1 MSAAESIS
9 VLLIEDNDGDAKLV
23 DTYLKR
29 SRSARFSLDRADRLA
44 AGLEQAKK
52 GEYDVVLL
60 DLTLPDSR
68 GQETFETALGE
79 IHGVPIIVMTGIDDT
94 KLAVEAVRDGAQD
107 YLVKRQVDTQ
117 LLVRSIRYA
126 IERKRSE
133 ERVRESEERY
143 ALAVDGA
150 NDGVWDWDL
159 SNDTVY
165 YSERWKS
172 MLGYSD
178 DEIGDRPSDWF
189 DRVHP
194 DDLEHLRKD
203 IQTHLEG
210 RSAHLENEHR
220 IRHSDGGYRWVLSRG
235 IAVPPEN
242 GSPRRIAGS
251 LTDIQIRKI
260 TEQQLLHDAMHDALT
275 GLPNWALFMDRL
287 GISIAQS
294 RRQESPMFAVLFLDL
309 DRFKNVNDSLGHTMG
324 DKLLV
329 AIAKRLRTLLR
340 PGDTVARLG
349 GDEFA
354 VLISTID
361 APSDATRIA
370 ERIHEEVGRPFELD
384 GHEVFTTASIGIAL
398 GTDGYDRPEDVLRD
412 ADTAMYR
419 AKSLGKARHAIFDQQ
434 MHERAVELLR
444 LETDLRRAVER
455 EEFVVH
461 YQPIISLGQGGIDG
475 FEALVRW
482 QHPTRGLLAPSEFLE
497 VAEETGLIVPIGWW
511 VLESA
516 CAQLS
521 SWHDQFDLIR
531 PLSVNVNLSSRQFLQ
546 ADLIERIREILRHT
560 RLDPSSLR
568 IEITEGMI
576 MDDANAGV
584 LRLQQLRELGVEL
597 HLDDFGT
604 GYSSLSQL
612 HRLPTNTIKIDRSF
626 VSKISESLGHTEI
639 VATIVAL
646 ARSLGMNAAAEGL
659 ETSEQLAKLRSLD
672 CDSGQGFLF
681 SEPLG
686 ALSASDLIR
695 VNRRW

>member
-1 MSAAESIS
+1 MTGDEAIR
-9 VLLIEDNDGDAKLV
+9 VLLIEDNDGDANLV
-23 DTYLKR
+23 ETYLKR
-29 SRSARFSLDRADRLA
+29 AKTARFALERVDRLEL
-44 AGLEQAKK
+44 GLDCARE
-52 GEYDVVLL
+52 GDFDVLLL
-60 DLTLPDSR
+60 DLTLPDSQ
-68 GQETFETALGE
+68 GQETFERALAE
-79 IHGVPIIVMTGIDDT
+79 LHRIPIIVMTGIDDT

-126 IERKRSE
+126 IERKKAE

-159 SNDTVY
+159 EQDRIY
-165 YSERWKS
+165 YSPRWKS
-172 MLGYSD
+172 MLGYSED
-178 DEIGDRPSDWF
+178 DIGSAPSDWF
-189 DRVHP
+189 DRVHA
-194 DDLEHLRKD
+194 DDLDHLRKD
-203 IQTHLEG
+203 ITAHLDG
-210 RSAHLENEHR
+210 RTAHLENEHR

-235 IAVPPEN
+235 IAVPPED

-251 LTDIQIRKI
+251 LTDIQVRKI

-294 RRQESPMFAVLFLDL
+294 KRRESHMFAVLFLDL

-324 DKLLV
+324 DKLLI
-329 AIAKRLRTLLR
+329 AIAGPLRTLLR

-354 VLISTID
+354 VLVSAIE

-370 ERIHEEVGRPFELD
+370 ERIHEEVGRPFDLD

-398 GTDGYDRPEDVLRD
+398 GSNGYDRPEEVLRD

-419 AKSLGKARHAIFDQQ
+419 AKSLGKARHAIFDQA

-455 EEFVVH
+455 QEFVVH
-461 YQPIISLGQGGIDG
+461 YQPIISLSHGGIEG
-475 FEALVRW
+475 FEALIRW
-482 QHPTRGLLAPSEFLE
+482 QHPTRGLVPPGEFLV

-511 VLESA
+511 VLETA
-516 CAQLS
+516 CKQMA
-521 SWHDQFDLIR
+521 SWHRRFESIR
-531 PLSVNVNLSSRQFLQ
+531 PLSINVNLSSRQFLQ
-546 ADLIERIREILRHT
+546 ADLIEKFREILVHS
-560 RLDPSSLR
+560 RLNPSSLR
-568 IEITEGMI
+568 VEITESMI
-576 MDDANAGV
+576 MDDTHAGV
-584 LRLQQLRELGVEL
+584 SRLQQLRDLGIEL

-626 VSKISESLGHTEI
+626 VSRMSESVGHTEI

-646 ARSLGMNAAAEGL
+646 ARSLDMNAAAEGL
-659 ETSEQLAKLRSLD
+659 ETAEQLSKLRSLD
-672 CDSGQGFLF
+672 CDSGQGFFF
-681 SEPLG
+681 SRPLDDR
-686 ALSASDLIR
+686 AASELIASGR
-695 VNRRW
+695 SW